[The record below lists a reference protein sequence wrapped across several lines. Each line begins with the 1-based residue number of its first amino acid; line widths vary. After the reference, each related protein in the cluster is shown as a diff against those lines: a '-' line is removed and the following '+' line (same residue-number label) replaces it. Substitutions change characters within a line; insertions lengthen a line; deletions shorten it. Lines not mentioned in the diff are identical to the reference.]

1 MGGRDTA
8 GRHVFNETDNETWP
22 HALFSLRLS
31 GRQAARSRAVPL
43 TVPCTRLR
51 RLSYTPQLFHHS
63 QNSQSI
69 YIYDREIGAKI
80 SVSVSISRFL
90 RLENILYL
98 TLTLA
103 LTLSRCCRTRCAPS
117 WSATATASRPM
128 AKPALTTP
136 QMTRLRS
143 PSRRT
148 STTPHPPRHAHGAL
162 SRSSVAG
169 GAIVALCA
177 LTHGPSFQ
185 PSAHEGVSDGVLY
198 VNTVIINSSLTSVAL
213 GIYKAPRL
221 AAAGAP
227 HMSITKV

>member
-117 WSATATASRPM
+117 WSATATASRPKDGE
-128 AKPALTTP
+128 ASSHNTDGSSPLSVSADQHHSSPATSRAWRVVQVQRRGRRYSST
-136 QMTRLRS
+136 LRADAR
-143 PSRRT
+143 PFVPAQR
-148 STTPHPPRHAHGAL
+148 A
-162 SRSSVAG
+162 
-169 GAIVALCA
+169 
-177 LTHGPSFQ
+177 
-185 PSAHEGVSDGVLY
+185 
-198 VNTVIINSSLTSVAL
+198 
-213 GIYKAPRL
+213 
-221 AAAGAP
+221 
-227 HMSITKV
+227 

>member
-1 MGGRDTA
+1 MRPRGQPQPQPPGR
-8 GRHVFNETDNETWP
+8 R
-22 HALFSLRLS
+22 
-31 GRQAARSRAVPL
+31 
-43 TVPCTRLR
+43 
-51 RLSYTPQLFHHS
+51 
-63 QNSQSI
+63 
-69 YIYDREIGAKI
+69 
-80 SVSVSISRFL
+80 
-90 RLENILYL
+90 
-98 TLTLA
+98 
-103 LTLSRCCRTRCAPS
+103 
-117 WSATATASRPM
+117 M
-128 AKPALTTP
+128 AKPALTT
-136 QMTRLRS
+136 QMARLRS